1 MKNIKI
7 KLLFFL
13 LIFLIISSIA
23 ITVAYFYQN
32 YTLPSQFKTMTYDVD
47 IDEEFNNDWGVK
59 KVFITNKDTSNTSVV
74 LRVKYI
80 EIWSKII
87 DNEKFVLSNT
97 VNGVNV
103 VDKTWTNTFLNDFTD
118 GLDGWYYYNLVLKP
132 NDRIQLLESISLNSN
147 ISSLHPEYLD
157 YDYQLLF
164 SYEALELDTDMI
176 SEIWNKNVDINN
188 FDVNWS

>member
-1 MKNIKI
+1 MKKKNI
-7 KLLFFL
+7 L
-13 LIFLIISSIA
+13 LIILLVFLIIISIG

-47 IDEEFNNDWGVK
+47 ISEEFNNDWGIKRVY
-59 KVFITNKDTSNTSVV
+59 ITNNDTSNTNVV

-87 DNEKFVLSNT
+87 NNEKFVLSNT
-97 VNGVNV
+97 INGVNV
-103 VDKTWTNTFLNDFTD
+103 VNKTWTNTFLNDFTD

-132 NDRIQLLESISLNSN
+132 NDKIQLLESISLDSN
-147 ISSLHPEYLD
+147 ISNTYPEYLD
-157 YDYQLLF
+157 YDYQLIF
-164 SYEALELDTDMI
+164 SYEVLELDNALI

-188 FDVNWS
+188 LGVNWS